1 MQTKI
6 PACGNKIV
14 SPADNICKSLDPD
27 QTNKGAQCLS
37 GRVLDLR
44 QKGCVVSLS
53 KTH

>member
-27 QTNKGAQCLS
+27 QNQCLS
-37 GRVLDLR
+37 GRVLDSR
-44 QKGCVVSLS
+44 QKGCVVSSS